1 MTITITLPFPDSKL
15 MPNRKNGT
23 HWASTVKEKEKAK
36 NDGYYAAIGY
46 RNKQFKSGVKIMFYC
61 PDRLR
66 EYGKPA
72 DITKLSDWFP
82 PSGKIKKLSRR
93 MERKQATPKA
103 KTLIL
108 PEGYEV

>member
-1 MTITITLPFPDSKL
+1 MSNHPK
-15 MPNRKNGT
+15 
-23 HWASTVKEKEKAK
+23 
-36 NDGYYAAIGY
+36 
-46 RNKQFKSGVKIMFYC
+46 KSAYKTGVRSRELIL
-61 PDRLR
+61 DRLR